1 MKAKTK
7 TYYKKK
13 LDAVFS
19 KYIRQKYAD
28 SFGIVKCYTCPKAA
42 PIAEMQNGHFVP
54 RQYLSVRWSES
65 NCRPQCY
72 ACNMLYNGQP
82 SAFAI
87 RLEAET
93 PGIVKELEKKRKE
106 IRQWTIPELEEM
118 IAKYQKLI
126 KTSPR
131 GK

>member
-1 MKAKTK
+1 MKKKTK

-19 KYIRQKYAD
+19 QYIRQKYAD
-28 SFGIVKCYTCPKAA
+28 EYGIVTCFTCPKSGLVK
-42 PIAEMQNGHFVP
+42 ELQNGHFVP
-54 RQYLSVRWSES
+54 RQYLSLRWDER

-82 SAFAI
+82 SAFAA

-93 PGIVKELEKKRKE
+93 PGIVAELEKKRRE
-106 IRQWTIPELEEM
+106 IRQWTIPELEKE
-118 IAKYQKLI
+118 IQKYQNAI
-126 KTSPR
+126 KTP
-131 GK
+131 

>member
-1 MKAKTK
+1 MKSKTK
-7 TYYKKK
+7 TWYKKK

-42 PIAEMQNGHFVP
+42 PISELQCGHFVP
-54 RQYLSVRWSES
+54 RQYLSLRWDER

-82 SAFAI
+82 SAFAA

-93 PGIVKELEKKRKE
+93 PGIVKELEGKRKE
-106 IRQWTIPELEEM
+106 IRQWTIPELEKEASM
-118 IAKYQKLI
+118 YQSLL
-126 KTSPR
+126 KTP
-131 GK
+131 